1 MSDFNIVP
9 FLLFKALREELS
21 LAERRAEEERI
32 AHNATKMASFEFIF
46 FQKYFFLISCCSLT
60 M

>member
-32 AHNATKMASFEFIF
+32 AHNATKMASFEYIYFSENT
-46 FQKYFFLISCCSLT
+46 FFLFPFVP
-60 M
+60 